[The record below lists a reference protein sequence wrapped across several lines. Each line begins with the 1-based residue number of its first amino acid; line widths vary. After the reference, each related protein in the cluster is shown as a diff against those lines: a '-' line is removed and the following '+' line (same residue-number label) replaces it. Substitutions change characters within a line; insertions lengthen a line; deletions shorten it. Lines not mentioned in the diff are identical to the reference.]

1 MTVVFVESQFRVSAG
16 RSEMTGMILAVVMA
30 TAADARQ
37 VTIPVP
43 DEFVKRLL
51 SLSDEIA
58 QRLNR
63 LPAFGLALTLN
74 LLDFLLFPLSFCL
87 RSIIR
92 YFSVAT
98 GAFKRADELAVASG
112 MEPFFT
118 Y

>member
-1 MTVVFVESQFRVSAG
+1 MTVVFIEAQLRVSAG
-16 RSEMTGMILAVVMA
+16 RSEMTSMILSVVVAA
-30 TAADARQ
+30 TTDARQ

-43 DEFVKRLL
+43 DELVKRLL

-63 LPAFGLALTLN
+63 LPAFGLALTFN
-74 LLDFLLFPLSFCL
+74 LLDSLLFPLSFCL

-92 YFSVAT
+92 YFSVTA
-98 GAFKRADELAVASG
+98 GALKRANELAIASW